1 MNLLIMFLFG
11 ASISLTACTSP
22 AEEPQKPTGQQP
34 PNEPDDSN
42 DGDGQP
48 APVYGH
54 LTIEN
59 TVKDVIEHEA
69 FVGFGKFILPA
80 ERRYD
85 YNMPLANVASLL
97 PYHNYVTG
105 ERAVETINTMIDY
118 VQDGNRLFYDIYSDE
133 DKRTDARK
141 NNTGLFF
148 FRGKPGKPFAI
159 VCPGGGFS
167 YVGAI
172 HEGFPLA
179 IALSEMGYNAFS
191 IQYRTGG
198 AQVACE
204 DLAQAIDFI
213 MRHAEELQVSA
224 EDYSLWGGSAGA
236 RMAAYL
242 GSYSTQGFINATHK
256 RPATVIMGYT
266 GHSEY
271 TPNDPPT
278 YVIIGE
284 DDAIA
289 SPATMRRRV
298 ENLQA
303 LGINAE
309 FHFLPNLRHGF
320 GLGRGTTADGW
331 HKNAVKFWEKYIS
344 RKNGTSYRK

>member
-1 MNLLIMFLFG
+1 M
-11 ASISLTACTSP
+11 
-22 AEEPQKPTGQQP
+22 KQP
-34 PNEPDDSN
+34 PFLRHLFRS
-42 DGDGQP
+42 GQ
-48 APVYGH
+48 AGGFTQEQYR
-54 LTIEN
+54 
-59 TVKDVIEHEA
+59 TV
-69 FVGFGKFILPA
+69 L
-80 ERRYD
+80 
-85 YNMPLANVASLL
+85 
-97 PYHNYVTG
+97 
-105 ERAVETINTMIDY
+105 
-118 VQDGNRLFYDIYSDE
+118 
-133 DKRTDARK
+133 
-141 NNTGLFF
+141 
-148 FRGKPGKPFAI
+148 FRGEPGKPFAI

-213 MRHAEELQVSA
+213 MRNAEELQVST

-242 GSYSTQGFINATHK
+242 GSYSTQGFINATHD
-256 RPATVIMGYT
+256 RSAAVIMGYT

-271 TPNDPPT
+271 TQNDPPT

-289 SPATMRRRV
+289 SCDYAPTGGESSGVGNRCRISFASRFAPRLRIGNRNDRRR
-298 ENLQA
+298 
-303 LGINAE
+303 LGKGCRQVLGEI
-309 FHFLPNLRHGF
+309 HFP
-320 GLGRGTTADGW
+320 
-331 HKNAVKFWEKYIS
+331 
-344 RKNGTSYRK
+344 